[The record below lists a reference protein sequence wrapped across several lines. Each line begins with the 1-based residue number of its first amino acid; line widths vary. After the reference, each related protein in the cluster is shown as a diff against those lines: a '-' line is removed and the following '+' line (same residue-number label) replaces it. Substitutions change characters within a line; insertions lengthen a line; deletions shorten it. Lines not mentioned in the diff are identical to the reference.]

1 MRLQNWSKTVLLAI
15 VLFIITIASFSLV
28 YICLAQSQVAKL
40 RMRLGEERTLEDG
53 LKIGLSKGEG
63 DVIIVTVSR
72 PTVDTSKPAPSDLGV
87 WDFRLNIN
95 RIVGKDGFIKKQ
107 AGVFDMVV
115 RLRQRGNL
123 LSGELLGSVYNND
136 MKSCDAGTITGTIQG
151 NRVSLTLQ
159 FGDKINC
166 CPGEQWKFT
175 GTLNS
180 NATLIEGSE
189 EPVDLP
195 TSTSCISLYSE
206 FAARRR

>member
-1 MRLQNWSKTVLLAI
+1 MRFKNWSKTIFLSV
-15 VLFIITIASFSLV
+15 VLFVVTIASLSFIYV
-28 YICLAQSQVAKL
+28 CLAQGQVARL

-72 PTVDTSKPAPSDLGV
+72 PTVETSKAPPSDLGV
-87 WDFRLNIN
+87 WDFRLNFN

-107 AGVFDMVV
+107 AGVYDMVV

-123 LSGELLGSVYNND
+123 LSGELLGSVYNNN
-136 MKSCDAGTITGTIQG
+136 MTWCDDGTITGTIQG
-151 NRVSLTLQ
+151 NRVSLILQ

-195 TSTSCISLYSE
+195 TSTTCISLYSD

>member
-1 MRLQNWSKTVLLAI
+1 MKFKNWSKTIFLSV
-15 VLFIITIASFSLV
+15 VLFVVTIVSLSFIYV
-28 YICLAQSQVAKL
+28 CLAQSQVARL

-72 PTVDTSKPAPSDLGV
+72 PTVETSKASPSDLGV
-87 WDFRLNIN
+87 WDFRLNVN

-123 LSGELLGSVYNND
+123 LSGELLGSVYND
-136 MKSCDAGTITGTIQG
+136 KIKSCDEGTITGTIQG
-151 NRVSLTLQ
+151 NRVSLVLQ
-159 FGDKINC
+159 FGDKIGC

-175 GTLNS
+175 GSLNG
-180 NATLIEGSE
+180 NANLIEGSE

-195 TSTSCISLYSE
+195 TSTTCISLYSD